1 MPGRADTIAGAAAA
15 AAAPPALYTNIHTR
29 VEMYTKLQEHSSEN
43 RHTLL
48 PTSLSFRTQYI
59 LPFHTH
65 VIDLVGLCSQAAE
78 LGLKLKLSVDA

>member
-48 PTSLSFRTQYI
+48 PTSLSFRTQHI
-59 LPFHTH
+59 SPFYTH
-65 VIDLVGLCSQAAE
+65 VIDLVRSQAAAFE
-78 LGLKLKLSVDA
+78 VEGFMLEFHN